1 MDLSGKMERQIKIK
15 SDGDMFHEIF
25 RTKPHHISN
34 ICTDKVQGVG
44 LHEGDWGTIGSI
56 IIWNYVHD
64 GKEKIAKELIE
75 AIDEEKRS
83 VTFKVI
89 EGNIIELYKSF
100 IIIVHVDTKGESN
113 LVTWT
118 FEYEK
123 LKEDVPDPDTLMDFC
138 INVKSSLW
146 IGGAA
151 K

>member
-1 MDLSGKMERQIKIK
+1 MGLSGKMVRQTEIK
-15 SDGDMFHEIF
+15 SDGDVFHEIF
-25 RTKPHHISN
+25 RTRPHHISN
-34 ICTDKVQGVG
+34 ICPDKVQGVG
-44 LHEGDWGTIGSI
+44 LHEGDWGTVGSI
-56 IIWNYVHD
+56 ILWNYVHD

-75 AIDEEKRS
+75 AIDEEKKS

-89 EGNIIELYKSF
+89 EGDIIELYKSF

-138 INVKSSLW
+138 INVTKDIETHHLQN
-146 IGGAA
+146 
-151 K
+151 